1 MTDIINRFQ
10 NYLMGEK
17 KSKNTVKTYISLVK
31 EFLEFTNGKDIG
43 KITIEDIENYKEY
56 LSINKNMSKQSIYLS
71 MKALQSFFKFMKRN
85 DLTKLNTPKR
95 SKKLPSYLNEMEM
108 SAILEKSKSNFR
120 DYVILMTLAYTGLRV
135 SELVSLNIEDIDF
148 YDNIIHIKS
157 GKGDKDRIVI
167 IDPKVIELIKEYLKN
182 EKRFS
187 GPLFI
192 SKKKMR
198 ITSTH
203 IERIVKKYVK
213 LAGITKKVTPHTFR
227 HTFATILLKNGA
239 DIRFIQQLLGHS
251 SISTT
256 QIYTH
261 VDENSL
267 KEIYMKTRPKYL

>member
-167 IDPKVIELIKEYLKN
+167 IDPKVI
-182 EKRFS
+182 
-187 GPLFI
+187 
-192 SKKKMR
+192 
-198 ITSTH
+198 
-203 IERIVKKYVK
+203 
-213 LAGITKKVTPHTFR
+213 
-227 HTFATILLKNGA
+227 
-239 DIRFIQQLLGHS
+239 
-251 SISTT
+251 
-256 QIYTH
+256 
-261 VDENSL
+261 
-267 KEIYMKTRPKYL
+267 